1 MRRSFQNAKRIEI
14 KLYVKSYL
22 TVQKSHLYY
31 EPKGREKMFGEMLQN
46 VRKKDR

>member
-1 MRRSFQNAKRIEI
+1 MSSRTLRYKKIALI
-14 KLYVKSYL
+14 
-22 TVQKSHLYY
+22 Y